1 MLLLLTESTVEFV
14 NVSMDPHHPF
24 HTYNNHNRL
33 RQVGFTQQN
42 FIVNIDDV
50 ERDIELLNGK
60 ESF

>member
-24 HTYNNHNRL
+24 HTYNYNRL
-33 RQVGFTQQN
+33 RHLGFTQQN